1 MLRADKIA
9 IAHERQRIA
18 LNSIDTMQDVMLR
31 LDLCKDYVADLQVG
45 WFDERDIIH
54 TTLDERA
61 HAHTGR
67 RELHLLAVTD
77 QTGDLGDEY
86 LVR

>member
-1 MLRADKIA
+1 MFRADEIA
-9 IAHERQRIA
+9 VTHERQRIA

-31 LDLCKDYVADLQVG
+31 LDLCKDYVADLQVSRLG
-45 WFDERDIIH
+45 ERDVVH
-54 TTLDERA
+54 ATLDERA